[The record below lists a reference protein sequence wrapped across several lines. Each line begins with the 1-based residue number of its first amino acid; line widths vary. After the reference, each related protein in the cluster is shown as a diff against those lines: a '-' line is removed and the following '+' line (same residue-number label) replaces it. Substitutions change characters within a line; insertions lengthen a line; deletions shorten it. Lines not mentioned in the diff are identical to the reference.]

1 MYIPQHN
8 AFFIH
13 IPKTGG
19 NSIEFYFLQQMN
31 IDVNLKNSMRIFN
44 DHPELIIGRQN
55 AKKQK
60 AHYTAQELQNIKEFT
75 NSKYKFS
82 IVRHPFKRF
91 ISECKWSNTNVD
103 TLCKQLR
110 AGDNDRY
117 HSSWDYLTVNNQLA
131 VDSVFKLEEP
141 HAINTELSKQFNI
154 DFVMPHHNVS
164 AYKNINLTT
173 QQKDIIADVWQKDFE
188 EFNYEID

>member
-19 NSIEFYFLQQMN
+19 NSIEFYFLQDMN
-31 IDVNLKNSMRIFN
+31 IDVNRNNSTKIFN

-55 AKKQK
+55 DTKQK
-60 AHYTAQELQNIKEFT
+60 AHYTAQELQDVNEFT

-91 ISECKWSNTNVD
+91 ISESKRSNTDPDV
-103 TLCKQLR
+103 LCRQLR
-110 AGDNDRY
+110 AGNDDRL

-131 VDSVFKLEEP
+131 VDHVFKLEEQRT
-141 HAINTELSKQFNI
+141 INTELSKQFDI

-164 AYKNINLTT
+164 RNKNINLTT
-173 QQKDIIADVWQKDFE
+173 QQKDIITDIWQKDFE